1 MLAAIRNSLNSWI
14 VKALFLLL
22 IASFAVWGIGDVVSG
37 GGRERTVA
45 RVGSATVSLSEAT
58 EAYQRELAQLR
69 RSFGGQFEPTAPIR
83 QAIAEAALGRLIAL
97 RALDLEA
104 ERLGVVV
111 PDEALREAVFAAEPF
126 RGADGRFSRIQFQ
139 AFLRNQGLTEQRFLE
154 LLRGDLARGQV
165 VGSIRVG
172 ALAPEALTAALFS
185 HRNERRVADLVEL
198 PFSAAPAPP
207 EPTEEQLRRHYEN
220 NPDLFMAPEYRGV
233 TFLLLTLEDL
243 AREIEIPEAALH
255 AAYEERRAEY
265 SLPERRVIA
274 QAVLRDEAGARAIA
288 AAWAAGAPLANIV
301 AEAEAAGGTA
311 GVLGRL
317 AREEV
322 PLPVLA
328 TQAFA
333 LPVGQVS
340 EPIRSPF
347 GWHVVRVE
355 EIEPATERTFE
366 QVREELKAQ
375 LARERAADLIYTR
388 ANRVEDSLAAGMTL
402 EQAAAAH
409 GLRLLS
415 FPAIDAAGRGPD
427 GEPVALNGLPQ
438 EALQGAFDAGPGA
451 IPRLTEAR
459 DGSFYALRI
468 DSITAPALRPF
479 EAVAAEVRASWE
491 REQRRRA
498 MEEEAAALLAAV
510 RAGVALEDAAR
521 RRGWVPRRTPPF
533 RRDGAEPGAPTPQM
547 TQALFALARGEATM
561 IETATGFLVGSVV
574 AIEAAGDDRAGREQ
588 LAREVAGAM
597 ADDLEAQFLEALRT
611 RAGVRIDANA
621 LRLIA
626 GDTP

>member
-22 IASFAVWGIGDVVSG
+22 IASFAVWGIGDFVS

-45 RVGSATVSLSEAT
+45 RVGNATVSLSEAT

-69 RSFGGQFEPTAPIR
+69 RSLGGQFEPTAPIR
-83 QAIAEAALGRLIAL
+83 QAIADAALRRLTAL

-111 PDEALREAVFAAEPF
+111 PDEALREAVFAAELF
-126 RGADGRFSRIQFQ
+126 RGADGRFSRAQFQ

-165 VGSIRVG
+165 VGSVRVG
-172 ALAPEALTAALFS
+172 ALAPNTLVAALFA

-198 PFSAAPAPP
+198 PFVAAPPPP
-207 EPTEEQLRRHYEN
+207 EPTEEQLKRHYEN
-220 NPDLFMAPEYRGV
+220 NSDLFTAPEYRAV

-243 AREIEIPEAALH
+243 AREIEIPEAALR
-255 AAYEERRAEY
+255 AAYEERRPEY
-265 SLPERRVIA
+265 SSPERRVIA
-274 QAVLRDEAGARAIA
+274 QAVLRDEARARAIA

-301 AEAEAAGGTA
+301 AEAEAAGGSA

-317 AREEV
+317 SREEV
-322 PLPVLA
+322 PLPALA
-328 TQAFA
+328 TAAFA
-333 LPVGQVS
+333 IPVGRVS

-355 EIEPATERTFE
+355 EIEPATERTFDE
-366 QVREELKAQ
+366 VREELSAQ

-415 FPAIDAAGRGPD
+415 FPAIDSAGRGPE
-427 GEPVALNGLPQ
+427 GEPLALDGLPE

-459 DGSFYALRI
+459 NGAFYALRL
-468 DSITAPALRPF
+468 DGVTPPALRPF
-479 EAVAAEVRASWE
+479 EAVAAEVRGSWE

-510 RAGVALEDAAR
+510 RDGLALDEAAR
-521 RRGWVPRRTPPF
+521 RRGWTPRRTPPF
-533 RRDGAEPGAPTPQM
+533 RRDGGEVGAPTPQM
-547 TQALFALARGEATM
+547 SQALFALARGEATM
-561 IETATGFLVGSVV
+561 IETATGFSVGAVV
-574 AIEAAGDDRAGREQ
+574 AIEAAGDDRAGREH

-621 LRLIA
+621 VHLIA